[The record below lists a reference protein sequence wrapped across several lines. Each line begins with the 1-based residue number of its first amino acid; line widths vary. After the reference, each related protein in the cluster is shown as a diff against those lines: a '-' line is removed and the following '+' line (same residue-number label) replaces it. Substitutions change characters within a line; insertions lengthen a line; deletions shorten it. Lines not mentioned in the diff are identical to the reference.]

1 MSGPGAGQAL
11 RVIAG
16 DVAEGAGA
24 STSGDVNASQIS
36 FPCAFYQRGLNSFE
50 NLQYFQLS
58 CCMVTAAKQQSTE
71 NYHQLYCKPH
81 ISIR

>member
-50 NLQYFQLS
+50 NLPCDIFSYHVAWLPLQS
-58 CCMVTAAKQQSTE
+58 NNQQKIIISFTV
-71 NYHQLYCKPH
+71 NH
-81 ISIR
+81 I